1 MVDTLQSMP
10 MRFLPRTC
18 IFNCIYWILLTE
30 GVSHGMKQHWSWSIA
45 WNRTG
50 SKPLFKPMVTK
61 FTDSHM
67 VKNKSKNKK
76 TLFKFGTVKNN
87 KQQLLFPISISHRPS
102 HGYIP
107 GAMYSNTEDLR
118 SSRAHQQRLHGDT
131 ASCHYDNP
139 RCRQWR
145 QKVSNRRLIV
155 LIETVNRSPMN
166 KIKEVFLYVASLM
179 KTSCHGS
186 ICTLLALCNGNSR

>member
-1 MVDTLQSMP
+1 MNFVNGRCVPWNETAL
-10 MRFLPRTC
+10 
-18 IFNCIYWILLTE
+18 
-30 GVSHGMKQHWSWSIA
+30 VVVIA

-50 SKPLFKPMVTK
+50 RKPLFKPMVTQ

-87 KQQLLFPISISHRPS
+87 KPQLLFPTSVSHRPS

-118 SSRAHQQRLHGDT
+118 SSWAHQQRLDGDT
-131 ASCHYDNP
+131 ASCHYDKA

-145 QKVSNRRLIV
+145 QKLSNRRLINF
-155 LIETVNRSPMN
+155 IEKVNRSSMN
-166 KIKEVFLYVASLM
+166 KIKEVFYMLLFLM

-186 ICTLLALCNGNSR
+186 ICALLALCNGNSR